1 MIPRD
6 LALMQRARAVAVAL
20 VILLSPATA
29 LAQAQSGGTLASIGA
44 FWERFRLGDV
54 PDRILK
60 ATEDA
65 VIGLGLGDTALGHW
79 LLDDAPPAAG
89 AGDDLAFLMD
99 IAGYKIKE
107 IESSV
112 GIIPD
117 ISVTFG
123 LARELSESDRAYLER
138 HLEQHARRYPGLIGM
153 FNRTIVRAVADASEL
168 GKYEV
173 DKVEVVV
180 LPLPKV
186 KLALAPSAAPL
197 SYEAGRIMRGIDRL
211 NARLIELT
219 ERNGAAKPAGE

>member
-1 MIPRD
+1 MIPKD
-6 LALMQRARAVAVAL
+6 LAPMQLSRAVVLAL
-20 VILLSPATA
+20 LILLSPATA
-29 LAQAQSGGTLASIGA
+29 LAESGGTLASIGA
-44 FWERFRLGDV
+44 FWERFRLQDV

-65 VIGLGLGDTALGHW
+65 VMSLGLGDTALGHW

-89 AGDDLAFLMD
+89 PSDDLAFLMD

-123 LARELSESDRAYLER
+123 LARELSESDRSYLER

-153 FNRTIVRAVADASEL
+153 INRTIVRAVADASEL

-197 SYEAGRIMRGIDRL
+197 SYEAGRIMRAIDRV

-219 ERNGAAKPAGE
+219 ERNGAAKKAGE